1 MRDVVLLTGF
11 EPYGG
16 RGLNPSAEVARR
28 LDGEAV
34 GGAVVTGRELPVTY
48 ASLAGEVARLVAELR
63 PLAVIGTGLWPGTAT
78 LRLERFAVN
87 LADFEIADNAGAFVS
102 DASLAEAGGHA
113 LPSRLPL
120 REIEQALLD
129 EGIPVTMSNSA
140 GTFLCNAAMY
150 HFLAAADESV
160 PSGFVHLPYLP
171 EQVAEILVHA
181 KEERTLELHQR
192 ADLASMSIDVVERA
206 LRIVVET
213 TVGALV
219 ATA

>member
-1 MRDVVLLTGF
+1 MSDVLLTGF

-16 RGLNPSAEVARR
+16 HGLNPSAEVARR
-28 LDGEAV
+28 LDGEAI
-34 GGAVVTGRELPVTY
+34 GGAVVAGRELPVTF
-48 ASLAGEVARLVAELR
+48 ASLAGEVARLVAEVR
-63 PLAVIGTGLWPGTAT
+63 PRAVISTGLWPGTPT

-87 LADFEIADNAGAFVS
+87 LADFEIADNAGALFS
-102 DASLAEAGGHA
+102 DAFLAEAGGHA

-120 REIEQALLD
+120 REIERALLD

-150 HFLAAADESV
+150 HFLAAAGEGV

-171 EQVAEILVHA
+171 EQVAEVLVRA

-192 ADLASMSIDVVERA
+192 ADLASMGIDVVERA
-206 LRIVVET
+206 VRIVVET

-219 ATA
+219 PTA

>member
-1 MRDVVLLTGF
+1 MSDAVLLTGF

-28 LDGEAV
+28 LDGETI
-34 GGAVVTGRELPVTY
+34 GGAVVAGRELPVTY
-48 ASLAGEVARLVAELR
+48 ASLAGEIERLVGELR
-63 PLAVIGTGLWPGTAT
+63 PLAVISTGLWPGTPT

-87 LADFEIADNAGAFVS
+87 LADFEIPDNAGAFLS
-102 DASLAEAGGHA
+102 DAFLAESGGQA

-120 REIEQALLD
+120 RQIERALLD
-129 EGIPVTMSNSA
+129 DGIPVTMSSSA

-150 HFLAAADESV
+150 HFLAAAEGV

-171 EQVAEILVHA
+171 EQVAEILVRT

-192 ADLASMSIDVVERA
+192 ADLASMSIDVLERA
-206 LRIVVET
+206 IRIVVAT
-213 TVGALV
+213 TVRALV
-219 ATA
+219 TAA

>member
-1 MRDVVLLTGF
+1 MSDVVLLTGF

-16 RGLNPSAEVARR
+16 RGLNPSAEVAKR
-28 LDGEAV
+28 LDGETL
-34 GGAVVTGRELPVTY
+34 GGAAVAGRELPVTY

-63 PLAVIGTGLWPGTAT
+63 PLAVISTGLWPGTPT

-87 LADFEIADNAGAFVS
+87 LADFEIADNAGAFLS
-102 DASLAEAGGHA
+102 DAFLAEAGGHA

-129 EGIPVTMSNSA
+129 DGIPVTMSNSA

-150 HFLAAADESV
+150 HFLAASEDV

-171 EQVAEILVHA
+171 EQVAEILVRA
-181 KEERTLELHQR
+181 KEERALELHQR

-206 LRIVVET
+206 IRLVVET
-213 TVGALV
+213 TVRALV